1 MEYPKTPSI
10 SVDYAI
16 MEKADNV
23 FTLPGDWGWSD
34 LGTWASLYAESP
46 KNSQGNV
53 NVNKNVL
60 LYNTTGCLLRIPEN
74 KKLVVK
80 DLHDFMIIDEGD
92 ILLIH
97 PLNKEQEIKSIAEDV
112 KNL

>member
-1 MEYPKTPSI
+1 MQAHAAQSI
-10 SVDYAI
+10 APYLNLTLYGRLEWSSA
-16 MEKADNV
+16 
-23 FTLPGDWGWSD
+23 FT
-34 LGTWASLYAESP
+34 SP
-46 KNSQGNV
+46 RNV

-60 LYNTTGCLLRIPEN
+60 LYNTSGCLLRIPEN

>member
-1 MEYPKTPSI
+1 MPSLVPGNWLLLPI
-10 SVDYAI
+10 TV
-16 MEKADNV
+16 EVADENC
-23 FTLPGDWGWSD
+23 
-34 LGTWASLYAESP
+34 
-46 KNSQGNV
+46 
-53 NVNKNVL
+53 L
-60 LYNTTGCLLRIPEN
+60 LYNTSGCLIRIPEN

-80 DLHDFMIIDEGD
+80 DLKDFMIIDEGD